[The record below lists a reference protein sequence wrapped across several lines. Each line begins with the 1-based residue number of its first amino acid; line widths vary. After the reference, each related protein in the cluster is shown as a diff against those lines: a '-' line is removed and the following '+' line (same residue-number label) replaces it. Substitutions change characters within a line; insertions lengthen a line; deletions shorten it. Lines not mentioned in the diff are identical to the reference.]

1 MKYNVS
7 FDLSAS
13 CVENTS
19 FHSSNISRTMK
30 LGRIDSVTPN
40 GQTSSIDDDGDDDQS
55 STISF
60 HVATKYT
67 YTLTFSSTIT
77 ANRSKLNEI

>member
-1 MKYNVS
+1 VKYNVS

-40 GQTSSIDDDGDDDQS
+40 GQTSSIDDDDDDDQS

>member
-1 MKYNVS
+1 VKYNVS

-40 GQTSSIDDDGDDDQS
+40 GQTSSIDDDGDDD
-55 STISF
+55 
-60 HVATKYT
+60 AME
-67 YTLTFSSTIT
+67 FSGDV
-77 ANRSKLNEI
+77 RSNLD